1 MAPIQFVLELSTH
14 TGVNVPIGSIICHT
28 HRLQKTGDI
37 TMENDVENVPVVPD
51 SNDDEYVP
59 DEINASEVDLDISVQ

>member
-1 MAPIQFVLELSTH
+1 MNLARKQSAGRVAAIQFVLELSTR

-37 TMENDVENVPVVPD
+37 TMGK
-51 SNDDEYVP
+51 
-59 DEINASEVDLDISVQ
+59 